1 MATDRRP
8 ITFFD
13 LLSAFIDGFVAFLE
27 DMFAYSQ
34 NHPKSAPQAKV
45 TRTTHMS
52 SSQTGN
58 PKGFVLIQDPS
69 LFVQRGWV
77 QNGNTYRGYYRTPY
91 GAWKG
96 EIVRRGH
103 KLRVFVIDPPIL
115 QLKKHPEKSPC
126 VHIVNKRRAEVDLHK
141 QPKNNDVGAV
151 ILYIETLIVESFQQY
166 T

>member
-8 ITFFD
+8 ISFFD
-13 LLSAFIDGFVAFLE
+13 WLGSFIGGFMTFLE
-27 DMFAYSQ
+27 DAFAYSQ
-34 NHPKSAPQAKV
+34 KHPTSSPEAKL
-45 TRTTHMS
+45 TRTTPIS

-58 PKGFVLIQDPS
+58 PKDFVLIQDPS

-103 KLRVFVIDPPIL
+103 KFQVFVIDPPIL
-115 QLKKHPEKSPC
+115 QLKKHPEKYLC
-126 VHIVNKRRAEVDLHK
+126 VHEVNKTRAEVDLHK